1 MVIRKI
7 FLMMKWWIKLL
18 DLFFSSV
25 IEHINSAFFI
35 VKRNINRLDILTKY
49 IFSKVARL
57 FFEDIS
63 ENFIIIAIF
72 ANNASIING
81 PVLLNQY
88 KLMLLL
94 IEWMTNDGML

>member
-1 MVIRKI
+1 MD
-7 FLMMKWWIKLL
+7 LL
-18 DLFFSSV
+18 FSSV

-49 IFSKVARL
+49 IFSKVKRL

-63 ENFIIIAIF
+63 ENFIIIDIS
-72 ANNASIING
+72 ANKASIING
-81 PVLLNQY
+81 PVLVNQY

>member
-7 FLMMKWWIKLL
+7 LLMMKWWIKLF
-18 DLFFSSV
+18 DLFFSFV

-49 IFSKVARL
+49 IFSNVTRL

-72 ANNASIING
+72 ANKASIING

-94 IEWMTNDGML
+94 IEWMTNDGIL